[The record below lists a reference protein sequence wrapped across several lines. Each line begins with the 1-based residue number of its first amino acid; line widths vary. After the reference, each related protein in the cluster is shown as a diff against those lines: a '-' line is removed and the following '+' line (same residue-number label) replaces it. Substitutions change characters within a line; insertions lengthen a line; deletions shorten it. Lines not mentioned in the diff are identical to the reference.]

1 MRAPCVFGGQAD
13 GFFGKAS
20 GMSSNLHEF
29 GHFLEGDERPGVLMN
44 LKEKMVMLGI
54 LPK

>member
-1 MRAPCVFGGQAD
+1 MLAPYVFVGQAH
-13 GFFGKAS
+13 GFFGGKAS

-29 GHFLEGDERPGVLMN
+29 GHFLEGDSARALMN
-44 LKEKMVMLGI
+44 LKEKMVMLRI